1 MALTFSTVRQAR
13 WHHRRDT
20 FAMEPPRLS
29 RIASPAGDRVGS
41 FTGKLKAE
49 DWQKQAY
56 DHAER
61 IGELGYV
68 LETQAATV
76 AEGNL
81 VVVEY
86 DDIGGIVEP
95 EKDGQGNIEATPLR
109 EAAERV
115 LYSLRGVDGDHHA
128 FLEVGTW
135 HDQIAGEAI
144 LIGEEIP
151 NNGGLAFSL
160 LSVLEVVQSSEQRPG
175 GRRAI
180 IRKRSAKR
188 TTSMSVADPVAS
200 ETELDD
206 DTYMTRYI
214 RRSKAY
220 SGDPTSVLKRNAA
233 VCREIVLLDQLK
245 ETMIE
250 SRLSAGILFVPE
262 EVTFPVDDEG
272 ISDVTEADRFLEILM
287 EHISAPVRDRDN
299 PAALGPLIVRAP
311 ADFIEKFRLFSLT
324 DNHLDL
330 AAVEEAREKALGRLA
345 AGLDLPKERMQGM
358 GGTSHWNAAG
368 IESDEIRRHIIPL
381 GQKLARF
388 FTEFY
393 LRRMLVE
400 FEDIPEDEAAR
411 IGFEYDA
418 SELLARADKA
428 TAANDLWEDG
438 LMSGDARIIA
448 NGFDPDEI
456 RPSDTERAMRILE
469 KLAVVPHTNNRVL
482 LDALIK
488 WDQIDIEP
496 GVRDAFLAVPAT
508 SSEPPPA
515 VEQNGSE
522 PPPPPQGLPEP
533 AAGEPGVDRETL
545 AVLERIRTIASLA
558 VNRTLEKA
566 ATNVVSASRRL
577 PADKR
582 ALIERAP
589 RAGNRKCEVL
599 HVLGPADWKAIG
611 RSPEKF
617 VDGAFTEV
625 ERLISVW
632 LTDLLVSWDYD
643 GRDAQIRA
651 RRAAAQLVDQLQL
664 LTLQGFTQSLVHDP
678 AATGLV
684 VPLNMVVDTVGAA
697 TA

>member
-13 WHHRRDT
+13 WHHRRDQ

-29 RIASPAGDRVGS
+29 RIASPAGDRAGS
-41 FTGKLKAE
+41 FTGKLKPE
-49 DWQKQAY
+49 DWQKQGY

-68 LETQAATV
+68 LETQASTV
-76 AEGNL
+76 ADGDLAIVEVDDQGNL
-81 VVVEY
+81 
-86 DDIGGIVEP
+86 
-95 EKDGQGNIEATPLR
+95 IESDQDNDSSPLR
-109 EAAERV
+109 QASERV
-115 LYSLRGVDGDHHA
+115 LNALRGVDGDYHA

-151 NNGGLAFSL
+151 DNGGLAFSL
-160 LSVLEVVQSSEQRPG
+160 LSVLEVVHSSDTRAG
-175 GRRAI
+175 GTKAI
-180 IRKRSAKR
+180 IRKRSATK
-188 TTSMSVADPVAS
+188 TTSLSVADPVAS
-200 ETELDD
+200 ETELGPE
-206 DTYMTRYI
+206 TYMTRYV

-220 SGDPTSVLKRNAA
+220 SGDPTSVLKRNGS

-262 EVTFPVDDEG
+262 EVTFPTDDET
-272 ISDVTEADRFLEILM
+272 INDVTEADRFLEILM
-287 EHISAPVRDRDN
+287 EHISAPVRDRSN
-299 PAALGPLIVRAP
+299 PAALGPLIVRVP

-330 AAVEEAREKALGRLA
+330 AAVEEAREKALARLA

-368 IESDEIRRHIIPL
+368 IEADEIRRHIIPL
-381 GQKLARF
+381 GQRLARF
-388 FTEFY
+388 FTEYY

-400 FEDIPEDEAAR
+400 FEGVDEDDAAR
-411 IGFEYDA
+411 VSFEYDA
-418 SELLARADKA
+418 STLLARADKA
-428 TAANDLWEDG
+428 TAANDLWADG
-438 LMSGDARIIA
+438 LMSNDARVAA
-448 NGFDPDEI
+448 NGFDPDEV
-456 RPSDTERAMRILE
+456 RPSDTERALRFLE

-488 WDQIDIEP
+488 WDAVDISPEL
-496 GVRDAFLAVPAT
+496 REAFLSIPAT
-508 SSEPPPA
+508 TGDKPAANEPAPA
-515 VEQNGSE
+515 TE
-522 PPPPPQGLPEP
+522 PAPPPQGLPQP
-533 AAGEPGVDRETL
+533 AVGEPGVDRETL

-577 PADKR
+577 PPDKR
-582 ALIERAP
+582 TLIERAP

-599 HVLGPADWKAIG
+599 HVMGPADWKAIG
-611 RSPEKF
+611 RTPDKF

-632 LTDLLVSWDYD
+632 LTDLLVSWDYN

-651 RRAAAQLVDQLQL
+651 RRAAAHLVDQLGA
-664 LTLQGFTQSLVHDP
+664 LTIQGFTRSLTHDP

-684 VPLNMVVDTVGAA
+684 VPLQMVVDTVGAA